1 MLYLLLSFF
10 GLCWYKINWG
20 FRFDGL
26 DSIEHWDF
34 EVVKE
39 LIFQAYEELVY
50 RSYQFDYFVKE
61 GFLPNTIFVIGFMVI
76 YKLALKMVRNI
87 FHMVNLLIKNGIDC
101 ILDL

>member
-1 MLYLLLSFF
+1 M
-10 GLCWYKINWG
+10 NWG

-39 LIFQAYEELVY
+39 LVFQAYEELVY
-50 RSYQFDYFVKE
+50 RTYQFDYYVQE

-76 YKLALKMVRNI
+76 YKLALKKVNHI
-87 FHMVNLLIKNGIDC
+87 LHMVNLLIKNDIDC
-101 ILDL
+101 IPDS